1 MIFRHRNE
9 ERREQEKQSVTAE
22 EEEAAAADFKVKKG
36 LSGNKKTFD
45 SRLNTEGAVLEF
57 ATLNASKPATYVHQ
71 HAQHTE
77 SYTDSKGNRHTRTVV
92 DLDKWTDITTY
103 VAEDWEWKNDEGIE
117 LYFKSN
123 ATLKR
128 LAITKCVDDLPNLCQ
143 NVTSIVSP
151 HYTRSRYYCQVQTKG
166 ATTYIYP
173 DTNASKAW
181 RSPWMVTGFFIGGLI
196 IGGVIFLGVRHAAT
210 KTYKAN
216 MYYPY
221 LIEEDAIWEEFQ
233 DRFTEGTRVETARNW
248 AKAKQ
253 EKAARKAEK
262 KAAKEKEKALK
273 REEKERKKAAKRQ
286 KGFY

>member
-1 MIFRHRNE
+1 MMFTAKNTG
-9 ERREQEKQSVTAE
+9 RREKEKRSVTAE
-22 EEEAAAADFKVKKG
+22 EEAAAAEFKVKKG
-36 LSGNKKTFD
+36 LSGQKATFD
-45 SRLNTEGAVLEF
+45 SRLNSEAAVLEF
-57 ATLNASKPATYVHQ
+57 ATLNASTPATYVHQ

-77 SYTDSKGNRHTRTVV
+77 SYTDSKGNRRTRTVV
-92 DLDKWTDITTY
+92 DLDKWTDITAY

-117 LYFKSN
+117 LYLKSN

-143 NVTSIVSP
+143 NVTSIVHP
-151 HYTRSRYYCQVQTKG
+151 HYTRGRYYCRVETKG

-173 DTNASKAW
+173 HTNASKAW
-181 RSPWMVTGFFIGGLI
+181 RSPWMVTGFFVGGLI

-210 KTYKAN
+210 KTYKAD
-216 MYYPY
+216 MHYPY

-233 DRFTEGTRVETARNW
+233 DRFTEGTRVEAARNRE
-248 AKAKQ
+248 KAKR

-273 REEKERKKAAKRQ
+273 REEKEKKKAAKRQ